1 VDNKSM
7 FSFYDSVINNK
18 IPTKVIE
25 INELIDIIKHNPY
38 QKDYKRIRSLTKGDS
53 EYDELKRKLPRCHP
67 NCVVAYNS
75 LKGDNFE
82 RNFISGSGYIYL
94 DIDSVND
101 IVSFKSDFINRHGS
115 IVTMVCQSS
124 GGNGLS
130 IFIRIN
136 ENIISHV
143 HYKEVVTYI
152 KTKLFSGIKFDPRT
166 DRLGIPWFISHD
178 PDVFFNPNAIVDVSG
193 IEKCVNQGIIPIVCN
208 NTLFY
213 AENSIRYIPLNDIYS
228 QIIIRTPYT
237 NTNAID
243 INEVPWVDIKL
254 PRVIG
259 DTMKRNTYTRI
270 IHSLFYLNPDSDP
283 KWIFAY
289 LYNVNRNCADPQMSY
304 RDLLSLFNFQY
315 TYIKSEDYCFKGGR
329 LKAVHFDPNLNLT
342 GHQKTSLANKI
353 NGARRSNNKKLL
365 ILETI
370 QKIRAQG
377 EKETVSAIHRKS
389 GVTRNTIIKHLK
401 DMGLTDLDEL
411 ISSLLDEL

>member
-1 VDNKSM
+1 M
-7 FSFYDSVINNK
+7 FSFYECVITNNT
-18 IPTKVIE
+18 PTKVIE
-25 INELIDIIKHNPY
+25 INELIDIIKYNPY
-38 QKDYKRIRSLTKGDS
+38 QKDYNRIRSLSKGDK
-53 EYDELKRKLPRCHP
+53 EYDELKRELPRCHP
-67 NCVVAYNS
+67 NCVVTYNS
-75 LKGDNFE
+75 LKGDNFD

-94 DIDSVND
+94 DIDSVNN
-101 IVSFKSDFINRHGS
+101 IVSFKSDFINRYGS

-152 KTKLFSGIKFDPRT
+152 KTKLFREIIFDKRT

-178 PDVFFNPNAIVDVSG
+178 PDVFFNPNAIVDISS
-193 IEKCVNQGIIPIVCN
+193 IEKCVTQGIIPIVFS
-208 NTLFY
+208 NTLFF

-228 QIIIRTPYT
+228 QIITRTPYT

-243 INEVPWVDIKL
+243 VNEMPWVDIKL

-259 DTMKRNTYTRI
+259 DTRKRNTYTRI

-315 TYIKSEDYCFKGGR
+315 NYIKSEDYCFKGVR
-329 LKAVHFDPNLNLT
+329 TKAVHFDPNLNLT

-370 QKIRAQG
+370 KELRAMG
-377 EKETVSAIHRKS
+377 EKETISAIHRKS
-389 GVTRNTIIKHLK
+389 GITRNTIIKHIKNLE
-401 DMGLTDLDEL
+401 LTNLNEL
-411 ISSLLDEL
+411 ADSLIQNL